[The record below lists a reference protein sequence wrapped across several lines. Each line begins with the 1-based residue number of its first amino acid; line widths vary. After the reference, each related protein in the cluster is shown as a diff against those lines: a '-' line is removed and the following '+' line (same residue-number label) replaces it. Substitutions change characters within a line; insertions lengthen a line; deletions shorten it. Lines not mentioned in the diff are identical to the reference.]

1 MAGNG
6 NDLGLA
12 KIRPMNRNT
21 LVGEIVEQLINY
33 LASNRIGPGDKLPSE
48 RALSEQLGIGRSSV
62 REAVKTLHLLGIV
75 DVRLGDGT
83 YLRARES
90 AVLPQILEWGLI
102 LSQPSTADLVEAR
115 QFLEVFIAR
124 RAAERFMLG
133 EADSVAA
140 ADNLAACLERMTKAR
155 RSSSPEEHVE
165 ADVEFHM
172 GIAEMAGNAVIT
184 EMLRSIRG
192 LLHVWFTRM
201 AAASELNGDSEETHT
216 QVIEAIR
223 AGDPDAA
230 EAAMRRLISAAGE
243 LLLGIQAQKAETDRP
258 E

>member
-1 MAGNG
+1 
-6 NDLGLA
+6 
-12 KIRPMNRNT
+12 MNRNT

-48 RALSEQLGIGRSSV
+48 RALSERLGIGRSSV
-62 REAVKTLHLLGIV
+62 REAVKALHLLGIV

-115 QFLEVFIAR
+115 QFIEVFIAR
-124 RAAERFMLG
+124 RAAERFTQG
-133 EADSVAA
+133 DADSIAA
-140 ADNLAACLERMTKAR
+140 ADSLTACLERMTKAR
-155 RSSSPEEHVE
+155 LSGNPQEHVE

-172 GIAEMAGNAVIT
+172 GIAELAGNAVVV

-201 AAASELNGDSEETHT
+201 AAASLSGDSEKTHA
-216 QVIEAIR
+216 QVVEAIR
-223 AGDPDAA
+223 ASDPDAA
-230 EAAMRRLISAAGE
+230 EAAMRTLITSAGE
-243 LLLGIQAQKAETDRP
+243 LLLDIQAQNAETDRP